1 MPETRVLFYKNARTG
16 RVPVVEWLDELARR
30 DPEANKRCCDRID
43 RLRELGHQLRRPE
56 ADYLEEGI
64 YELRIRLG
72 RVNYRMLYFFHG
84 QNVTI
89 LAHAL
94 SKEGKVP
101 VADVERALKRRTA
114 FISDPDAHTY
124 PGEDDG

>member
-1 MPETRVLFYKNARTG
+1 MPKTRVLFYKNARTG
-16 RVPVVEWLDELARR
+16 RVPVMAWLRELARR
-30 DPEANKRCCDRID
+30 DADANKRCRGRIEL
-43 RLRELGHQLRRPE
+43 LRRLGHELRRPE

-64 YELRIRLG
+64 YELRIGSG
-72 RVNYRMLYFFHG
+72 RVNYRILYFFHG

-94 SKEGKVP
+94 SKEGRIP
-101 VADVERALKRRTA
+101 VADVERALKRRAA